1 MARGRGSRS
10 HGRGVVVEADAANE
24 EVENTSFELMA
35 VGGVEDL
42 VTSSL
47 VAL

>member
-1 MARGRGSRS
+1 MNARQA
-10 HGRGVVVEADAANE
+10 VCA
-24 EVENTSFELMA
+24 SFELVA

-42 VTSSL
+42 VMSSL